1 MNTLEV
7 QVSAVRML
15 TPVVRELT
23 LRAVTGRLPAFSSGS
38 HIQLVMPAGGREMRN
53 AYSLAC
59 DPADLSAWRIAVR
72 KADASRGGSAFVHRA
87 IEAGM
92 TLRVTRPA
100 NLFALHATARR
111 HVLIAGGIG
120 ITPFI
125 AHIAELERRDADFEL
140 HYALRG
146 GLSDA
151 YASELRESL
160 GPRFHAYD
168 SACGIAARI
177 DVKRVLSAQPPGAH
191 VYVCGP
197 QSLIDAVRDAAR
209 TLGWAAR
216 RVHAEAFAAP
226 APGTPFTA
234 VLARSGRRV
243 EVAADRSLLE
253 ALEAAGIAV
262 PNLCRGGVCGQCATR
277 HLDGAVE
284 HRDHFLAADERETH
298 LMPCVSR
305 ACAATL
311 SLDL

>member
-1 MNTLEV
+1 MSTLQV
-7 QVSAVRML
+7 QVSAARLL

-23 LRAVTGRLPAFSSGS
+23 LRAVSGPLPPFSSGS
-38 HIQLVMPAGGREMRN
+38 HIQLVMQGASREMRN
-53 AYSLAC
+53 AYSLAS
-59 DPADLSAWRIAVR
+59 DPADAHAWRIAVR
-72 KADASRGGSAFVHRA
+72 KADVSRGGSAYVHA
-87 IEAGM
+87 DIEPGM

-100 NLFALHATARR
+100 NLFALHATAQR

-125 AHIAELERRDADFEL
+125 AHVAELERRHADFEL

-151 YASELRESL
+151 YAKELRARL
-160 GPRFHAYD
+160 GQRFHAYD
-168 SACGIAARI
+168 SNAAAAQRL
-177 DVKRVLSAQPPGAH
+177 DVKRVLATQPLGAH

-197 QSLIDAVRDAAR
+197 QSLIDAVHAGAR
-209 TLGWAAR
+209 ALGWHAR

-234 VLARSGRRV
+234 VLARSGQRV

-253 ALEAAGIAV
+253 ALEASGVAV

-277 HLDGAVE
+277 HLQGDVE
-284 HRDHFLAADERETH
+284 HRDHFLDAGERATH

-305 ACAATL
+305 ACGDTL
-311 SLDL
+311 HLDL

>member
-7 QVSAVRML
+7 KVSAARLL

-23 LRAVTGRLPAFSSGS
+23 LHAVSGRLPAFSSGS
-38 HIQLVMPAGGREMRN
+38 HIQLVMPTAEREMRN

-59 DPADLSAWRIAVR
+59 DPADPSAWRIAVR
-72 KADASRGGSAFVHRA
+72 KADPSRGGSAFVHAA
-87 IEAGM
+87 IEPGM

-111 HVLIAGGIG
+111 YVLIAGGIG

-125 AHIAELERRDADFEL
+125 AHIAELERRHADFEL

-151 YASELRESL
+151 YASELQMRL
-160 GPRFHAYD
+160 GARFHAYD
-168 SACGIAARI
+168 SATGHATRL
-177 DVKRVLSAQPPGAH
+177 DVQRVLAAQPAGAH

-197 QSLIDAVRDAAR
+197 QSLIEAVRESAR
-209 TLGWAAR
+209 ALGWPAR

-226 APGTPFTA
+226 APGAPFTA
-234 VLARSGRRV
+234 VLARSGRRI
-243 EVAADRSLLE
+243 EVPSDRSLLE
-253 ALEAAGIAV
+253 ALEASGVAV

-284 HRDHFLAADERETH
+284 HRDHFLGADERATH

-305 ACAATL
+305 ACGTTL